1 MTAQKNP
8 APRANAGS
16 RAHSNF
22 KRNHHKAF
30 ALNWKAEAAAVWL
43 AARFPMPAALG
54 RVLATLASFGRAF
67 R

>member
-1 MTAQKNP
+1 MKANENP
-8 APRANAGS
+8 APRANPGS
-16 RAHSNF
+16 RAHS

-30 ALNWKAEAAAVWL
+30 ALDWEAEAAAVWL
-43 AARFPMPAALG
+43 AARFPMPAALA

>member
-22 KRNHHKAF
+22 KPKHHKAF
-30 ALNWKAEAAAVWL
+30 ALDWEAEAAAVWL
-43 AARFPMPAALG
+43 AARFPMPAALA
-54 RVLATLASFGRAF
+54 RFLATLASFGRTF